1 MISQKDPPLCRRW
14 PRFRCF
20 QCFDQRA
27 RIGSGQC
34 IEEML
39 VDLEVEHHVHALPV
53 FAEVIHV
60 GFGQDVCF
68 RQHNAVALAPLE
80 EFAKHAQH
88 IELLLWF
95 SHLGPLVE
103 MMKGTASIRNPET
116 PAWIQKPMI
125 LSISACT
132 SGFEVLRSG
141 WKS

>member
-1 MISQKDPPLCRRW
+1 MISQKDPPLRRRR
-14 PRFRCF
+14 PRFSCF

-39 VDLEVEHHVHALPV
+39 VDLEVEHHVHALAV

-60 GFGQDVCF
+60 GFGQDVGF

-95 SHLGPLVE
+95 SHLWSLSRDDERHRVHPKSGD
-103 MMKGTASIRNPET
+103 ASLDPK
-116 PAWIQKPMI
+116 AHDFKY
-125 LSISACT
+125 LSLHFRI
-132 SGFEVLRSG
+132 
-141 WKS
+141 